1 MGKWP
6 ADRLAASSGF
16 VFLVLYI
23 VAMFVVPKPPS
34 LSSPNAKVAA
44 YYVQHH
50 RAGLVQ
56 AVLLGLSAIAF
67 IWFVGSLA
75 ALIRNAGEARLA
87 SVAFGGGIAMVGL
100 GLLGTT
106 IDAALFGRVALESPS
121 MAGGLHVI
129 AVTAFTVIGFPAA
142 TVAFATAIAV
152 SRTKALPSWYAIL
165 TAIGGVLF
173 LFGGGALTFSGF
185 YSPQGT
191 YWWISTVV
199 FLAWTLVT
207 TAELVQHAEAGQEA
221 PRAAMAQ

>member
-44 YYVQHH
+44 YYIQHH

-75 ALIRNAGEARLA
+75 ALIRNAGEVRLA

-100 GLLGTT
+100 AFLGTT
-106 IDAALFGRVALESPS
+106 IDAALFERVALQSPS

-129 AVTAFTVIGFPAA
+129 AVTAFTVIGFAAA

-152 SRTKALPSWYAIL
+152 SRTRVLPSWYAIL
-165 TAIGGVLF
+165 TTIGGVVF

-207 TAELVQHAEAGQEA
+207 TAELVQHAQAGQEA

>member
-16 VFLVLYI
+16 VFLIFYVA
-23 VAMFVVPKPPS
+23 AMFVVPKPPS

-44 YYVQHH
+44 YYVEHH
-50 RAGLVQ
+50 RGGLVQ
-56 AVLLGLSAIAF
+56 TVLLGLSAIAF

-75 ALIRNAGEARLA
+75 ALIRNAGEVRLA

-100 GLLGTT
+100 ALFGTT
-106 IDAALFGRVALESPS
+106 INAALYERVALASPS

-129 AVTAFTVIGFPAA
+129 AVTAFTVIGFAAA
-142 TVAFATAIAV
+142 TVAFATAIGV
-152 SRTKALPSWYAIL
+152 WRSKVLPVWYAAL
-165 TAIGGVLF
+165 TAIGGVVF
-173 LFGGGALTFSGF
+173 VFGGGALTFSGF

-199 FLAWTLVT
+199 FLVWTLIT
-207 TAELVQHAEAGQEA
+207 TAELVQHAAAGQPA